1 VKLAPH
7 PAWRRLFANGAAP
20 ALTVERLT
28 QAGLKLERLASKSPL
43 PQWLFAPSLETLL
56 RSIDLSGIES
66 KALAI
71 AHNRAANEMTRAAVL
86 RRVREHVEWP
96 RNDIGVAAAAA
107 PEQPS
112 RPSAR
117 DVGEIAAI
125 LRRYGSEA
133 VVEPSGSLKIAP
145 AAVATAAGR
154 SRSSAPLTITRA
166 EAAASL
172 LKRFV
177 RAGDPA
183 IAHSTFTSGPAGA
196 TASDLSERSAESTD
210 AGARQPH
217 RSPTAGTSQIQRGDA
232 IARIIRTLADL
243 RSAAAGSGRRRVR
256 GRLSRQWRAD
266 SAPIAEDASEFS
278 ASEQSG
284 LRGLAARSSRALD
297 SGRGFTDHRPSWIE
311 EAPGAAADS
320 VSTGEGPRGLAARVS
335 RRAARSLSVEGARSA
350 PDLEDFADRLDQ
362 LLRREARRNGIDLEE
377 IDR

>member
-86 RRVREHVEWP
+86 RRVREHVESP

-112 RPSAR
+112 HPSAR

-133 VVEPSGSLKIAP
+133 VVEPSGSLEIAP
-145 AAVATAAGR
+145 AAVATVAGR

-166 EAAASL
+166 DAAASL
-172 LKRFV
+172 LR
-177 RAGDPA
+177 
-183 IAHSTFTSGPAGA
+183 
-196 TASDLSERSAESTD
+196 L
-210 AGARQPH
+210 
-217 RSPTAGTSQIQRGDA
+217 
-232 IARIIRTLADL
+232 
-243 RSAAAGSGRRRVR
+243 RRR
-256 GRLSRQWRAD
+256 
-266 SAPIAEDASEFS
+266 
-278 ASEQSG
+278 
-284 LRGLAARSSRALD
+284 
-297 SGRGFTDHRPSWIE
+297 
-311 EAPGAAADS
+311 PGAAADS
-320 VSTGEGPRGLAARVS
+320 ASTGEGPRGLAARVS
-335 RRAARSLSVEGARSA
+335 RRVARSLSVEGARSA